1 MRVEQDHRR
10 ADQSDG
16 EAAGSKGSSYR
27 NTVPRIIPMNG
38 GGCSSDAGI
47 GDKTATGRPRLVTVT
62 GRPSPFISL
71 MMRRHLALN
80 SVAETCLAAIFSPP
94 LRSIP

>member
-1 MRVEQDHRR
+1 MRIEQDHRN

-16 EAAGSKGSSYR
+16 GAAGSNGSSYR

-38 GGCSSDAGI
+38 GGFSPGPGT
-47 GDKTATGRPRLVTVT
+47 GDSTATGRPRFVIVTD
-62 GRPSPFISL
+62 RPSRFSSL

-80 SVAETCLAAIFSPP
+80 SVAETCLATICLSP
-94 LRSIP
+94 S